1 MTGRH
6 DERWSAPGSLLI
18 AGEYLV
24 TEEGGSG
31 LALAAGGRAQLR
43 IESASL
49 EMEGRR
55 AGKAE
60 YWTPSNNNNGSLASA
75 VWIEC
80 SKNGNRPAED
90 SRNEWYHTPG
100 QSPGPGVA
108 QATPCSATEPQ
119 GMKPC
124 FPCAH
129 SDQGSYRRRE
139 PRNDPDRMNKFTP
152 LISLGNKLTV
162 DTDIFYDGQGRKLGF
177 GSSAAAALLY
187 TRGLCASLDIEQ
199 VAGSAL
205 RAHRKWQGGRGSG
218 YDILTSAYG
227 GAGHFTGGI
236 IPSWSPLQWP
246 KGLNSWIIKG
256 PGPVNSPQAVDRYRA
271 WKQKLGI
278 QWDRIP
284 VIVDLL
290 QSVLEAYQ
298 FLSSVT
304 EPDPRDFLEILNRMA
319 VRGSRLGNELGVPA
333 IPVIPDGFSNNTKPW
348 YRPGAGASKCL
359 GAGDEIILLMT
370 LPDGLS
376 RTEEAVLRK
385 LMLNG
390 NAVLLR
396 TETAGLKREGPS

>member
-1 MTGRH
+1 MTGRY
-6 DERWSAPGSLLI
+6 DECWSAPGSLLI

-55 AGKAE
+55 AVKAE
-60 YWTPSNNNNGSLASA
+60 YWTPSNNNDGSLASA

-90 SRNEWYHTPG
+90 SR
-100 QSPGPGVA
+100 
-108 QATPCSATEPQ
+108 
-119 GMKPC
+119 
-124 FPCAH
+124 
-129 SDQGSYRRRE
+129 
-139 PRNDPDRMNKFTP
+139 
-152 LISLGNKLTV
+152 KLTV

-218 YDILTSAYG
+218 YDVLTSAYG

-236 IPSWSPLQWP
+236 VPSWSPLQWP
-246 KGLNSWIIKG
+246 RGLNSWIIKG

-284 VIVDLL
+284 AIVDLL

-298 FLSSVT
+298 FLSSVS
-304 EPDPRDFLEILNRMA
+304 EPDPRDFLEILNQMA

-333 IPVIPDGFSNNTKPW
+333 IPVIPDGFSEKTKPW
-348 YRPGAGASKCL
+348 YRPGAGAAKCL

-385 LMLNG
+385 LKLNG
-390 NAVLLR
+390 SAVLLR
-396 TETAGLKREGPS
+396 TETAGLRREGTS